1 MYSDKNDLLTKAKDL
16 LKEEMTN
23 ISYTTWIKNLDID
36 SVHDNQIILIAQ
48 STIQKDAIESRLY
61 DLVVNTFNF
70 ITNKSCDI
78 KIVEKS
84 DLQNIE
90 RAPEENNNDYTQSE
104 EYSKTYLNPKYT
116 FDTFVV
122 GDNNKFAQAAALAV
136 ADSPASS
143 YNPLFIYGGV
153 GLGKTHLMHAIGNKI
168 LQNNPNTTI
177 LYVTSENF
185 TNELINS
192 IKDGNFKN
200 ELFRKKYR
208 NIDILLIDDIQFI
221 AGKKLGQEEFF
232 HTFNTLR
239 ENNKQVII
247 SSDKPPRD
255 IPLLEERLK
264 TRFEW
269 GLLADV
275 SMPDYE
281 TRLAILRKKVQLENI
296 LIDDYLLSVIA
307 TKINTNIRE
316 LEGVLNK
323 IIAYASL
330 THTPITIESTEKAI
344 NDVALQ
350 KEKMITASYIQDIV
364 AKYFNIDKKDLIST
378 KKSNDIVYPRQIA
391 MYLCR
396 TSANMSFPQI
406 ARDFGKKD
414 HTTVMHAHG
423 KIEKEIKQNTN
434 TKLIVESLKN
444 IIRDNQ

>member
-23 ISYTTWIKNLDID
+23 ISYTTWIKNLEIQ
-36 SVHDNQIILIAQ
+36 SVNDNKIILIAQ

-70 ITNKSCDI
+70 ITNKTCDI
-78 KIVEKS
+78 KIVEK
-84 DLQNIE
+84 NEIE
-90 RAPEENNNDYTQSE
+90 QVEFEPEPTNSYTQSE
-104 EYSKTYLNPKYT
+104 NYSKSFLNPKYT
-116 FDTFVV
+116 FDNFVI
-122 GDNNKFAQAAALAV
+122 GGNNRFAQAAALAV
-136 ADSPASS
+136 AEAPAAA
-143 YNPLFIYGGV
+143 YNPLYVYGGA
-153 GLGKTHLMHAIGNKI
+153 GLGKTHLLHAIGNKI
-168 LQNNPNTTI
+168 LQNNPQTKI
-177 LYVTSENF
+177 LYVTSEEF
-185 TNELINS
+185 MNELVLYIQNPNM
-192 IKDGNFKN
+192 KKQ
-200 ELFRKKYR
+200 LFRNKYR
-208 NIDILLIDDIQFI
+208 NVDVLLIDDIQFF
-221 AGKKLGQEEFF
+221 AGKNTGQEEFF
-232 HTFNTLR
+232 HTFNALK
-239 ENNKQVII
+239 ENNKQIII

-255 IPLLEERLK
+255 IPLLEERIR
-264 TRFEW
+264 TRLEW

-281 TRLAILRKKVQLENI
+281 TRLAILRKKVLTENI
-296 LIDDYLLSVIA
+296 IIDDYILSVIA
-307 TKINTNIRE
+307 TKINTNVRE

-323 IIAYASL
+323 IVAYAAL
-330 THTPITIESTEKAI
+330 THTPITIESAEKAI
-344 NDVALQ
+344 NEVELQ
-350 KEKMITASYIQDIV
+350 KEKIVSADYIQDIV
-364 AKYFNIDKKDLIST
+364 AKYFNIDKKDLVST